1 MKKINNIRN
10 DITKIIN
17 NKSLNSNQL
26 EVVNII
32 FMANEIFTGEIESVK
47 ANNEGTLEVFKKK
60 SDREK
65 KSDEQPDT
73 THMTK
78 LEGDESAEQEEDKG

>member
-10 DITKIIN
+10 DVTKIID

-26 EVVNII
+26 QLVNII
-32 FMANEIFTGEIESVK
+32 FMATEIFTGEIESVK
-47 ANNEGTLEVFKKK
+47 ANNEGTPEVFKKK

-73 THMTK
+73 THTPK
-78 LEGDESAEQEEDKG
+78 LEGDESAEQQEDKG

>member
-73 THMTK
+73 THMPK

>member
-10 DITKIIN
+10 NITKIIN

-32 FMANEIFTGEIESVK
+32 FMATEIFTGEIESVK

-60 SDREK
+60 IRQRK
-65 KSDEQPDT
+65 TKVWWT
-73 THMTK
+73 TRYYTH
-78 LEGDESAEQEEDKG
+78 A